1 MDGWPQTKPETPLE
15 IRPYWSYRDEISGYD
30 GLIFKGDRVIVP
42 HVLRP
47 EMLDRIHAAHLGIEK
62 CKARA
67 RGSVFWP
74 GMNSAIDEMVS
85 ECRTCLQ
92 FQRRNQR
99 EPLMPQEIPERPW
112 STVAVDIFYY
122 KGRDYLLVVDY
133 FSKYPEVTRINHK
146 NSEAVI
152 LAMKEMFARH
162 GIPEKIIADNMPF
175 NSLRFRDFAREW
187 EIKVV
192 TSSPHY
198 PRSNGLVERNVQTIK
213 RLLKKS
219 DDSKQD
225 AFLALLEFRNSP
237 ISGMEQ
243 LPAEL
248 LMSRKLRAKLPIP
261 KHLLKPKS
269 QPVNDVRQR
278 LRVHQLRQKAAYDQG
293 TKQLSSLQ
301 PKELVRI
308 RQGGVWNPAVVV
320 EQHKSP
326 RSYIVATSNGTQL
339 RRNRHHLMPTN
350 EPPMII
356 TPPMEP
362 VGEEERCPV
371 ISPEYRTFTS
381 SFSSYIPEYR
391 NRGRTRTTT
400 FETKHKSLKGTFPI
414 D

>member
-1 MDGWPQTKPETPLE
+1 
-15 IRPYWSYRDEISGYD
+15 
-30 GLIFKGDRVIVP
+30 
-42 HVLRP
+42 
-47 EMLDRIHAAHLGIEK
+47 
-62 CKARA
+62 
-67 RGSVFWP
+67 
-74 GMNSAIDEMVS
+74 
-85 ECRTCLQ
+85 
-92 FQRRNQR
+92 
-99 EPLMPQEIPERPW
+99 
-112 STVAVDIFYY
+112 
-122 KGRDYLLVVDY
+122 
-133 FSKYPEVTRINHK
+133 
-146 NSEAVI
+146 
-152 LAMKEMFARH
+152 
-162 GIPEKIIADNMPF
+162 
-175 NSLRFRDFAREW
+175 
-187 EIKVV
+187 
-192 TSSPHY
+192 
-198 PRSNGLVERNVQTIK
+198 
-213 RLLKKS
+213 
-219 DDSKQD
+219 
-225 AFLALLEFRNSP
+225 
-237 ISGMEQ
+237 MEQ

-293 TKQLSSLQ
+293 TKQLPSLQ

-400 FETKHKSLKGTFPI
+400 FEKKHKSLKGTFPI